1 MTRHLECRLVYF
13 SKTYPAACRGYLT
26 RGVFQGERAFAPL
39 ESPSRGFPAQAK
51 SYQENKNTPWSSTGY
66 FYFIKNET
74 NCLLLLSKLAYSGW
88 RSLRGSN
95 PCSRRERAMSWAARR
110 REQMRISH
118 RLR

>member
-51 SYQENKNTPWSSTGY
+51 SYQENKNPRGLPRGFL
-66 FYFIKNET
+66 FYKKSGE
-74 NCLLLLSKLAYSGW
+74 LSPFVLKA
-88 RSLRGSN
+88 
-95 PCSRRERAMSWAARR
+95 
-110 REQMRISH
+110 IV
-118 RLR
+118 